1 MKHASTRGAVRIAA
15 TPAAGASR
23 RAARRVAASAV
34 TLLALYAH
42 AAGAQQKPVD
52 IGFIGT
58 LSTPAGY
65 IGEDERDAFMLA
77 VQEGGGKLGGCPS
90 TCASRT
96 TRSSRPTPSRAP
108 TGWCRAA
115 CACSPA

>member
-15 TPAAGASR
+15 TPAAGA

-77 VQEGGGKLGGCPS
+77 VQEGGGKLGGCS
-90 TCASRT
+90 VNVRVEDDALC
-96 TRSSRPTPSRAP
+96 RPTPSRAP

>member
-15 TPAAGASR
+15 TPATNASR
-23 RAARRVAASAV
+23 RAVRRVAASAV

-42 AAGAQQKPVD
+42 AAGAAKPVD

-77 VQEGGGKLGGCPS
+77 VQEGGGKLGGCRS
-90 TCASRT
+90 TCASRM